1 MTMDTFPRVI
11 TVRQYESIPGLGLG
25 DIQPRLSAKLLGR
38 YVALSSRN
46 SAESLSAL
54 GNIGIFR
61 LDEGVLLNIIPRFDT
76 RNLTHM
82 VEACEG
88 AWVNVIDGMMREYPT
103 DGSVQEWLST
113 VLKTQYVKRCASLY
127 VTGLLRGYRRKHVV
141 VSSPFGRIEMGR
153 SISLKAR
160 GVAGKLACSYE
171 ERTIDIPENSY
182 LRRALMESE
191 LLGRAEHE
199 NDRRQLLELF
209 NDVSDTNRYS
219 CQSGDILKGN
229 TVLPEN
235 WHTYRELLD
244 MAWMILHRESLSLD
258 GFPPADRRAPSLY
271 VDFQHLFEEY
281 VRRSIRDR
289 FEKRFQV
296 FDGNKGRGRTPLYEP
311 DRGENEYTVMAG
323 KLIPPSGMTADC
335 DVIIRDAPT
344 ERVLLAAECK
354 CTFLDAS
361 GIVKREEAEQ
371 AMVYAVRFGL
381 PYALV
386 IHPVTDDASS
396 GLYTPGRIGS
406 VTMLQYNI
414 NIDADDLRSETD
426 RMLDSL
432 EQLLDI
438 LIKDGVEID
447 ADAI

>member
-1 MTMDTFPRVI
+1 MTMDTFPRVL
-11 TVRQYESIPGLGLG
+11 TVRQYEPIPNLRLT
-25 DIQPRLSAKLLGR
+25 DIQPRLAGKLLGK

-61 LDEGVLLNIIPRFDT
+61 LDPETLLNIVPRFDT
-76 RNLTHM
+76 RNLTYM

-88 AWVNVIDGMMREYPT
+88 SWVNVIDGMMREYPT
-103 DGSVQEWLST
+103 GGSAQEWLST
-113 VLKTQYVKRCASLY
+113 VLRTQYVKRCTSLY
-127 VTGLLRGYRRKHVV
+127 TTGLLRGYRRKHVV
-141 VSSPFGRIEMGR
+141 TSSPCGRIEMGR

-160 GVAGKLACSYE
+160 GIVGKLACSYE
-171 ERTIDIPENSY
+171 ERTIDIPENSR
-182 LRRALMESE
+182 LFRALMESE
-191 LLGRAEHE
+191 LPGFAEHE
-199 NDRRQLLELF
+199 NERKRLLELF
-209 NDVSDTNRYS
+209 DGVSGIGRHDCRAD
-219 CQSGDILKGN
+219 DISESYAI
-229 TVLPEN
+229 LPEN
-235 WHTYRELLD
+235 WHQYRELLD
-244 MAWMILHRESLSLD
+244 MAWMILHKESLSLD
-258 GFPPADRRAPSLY
+258 EFPTLGRRAPSLC

-289 FEKRFQV
+289 FEGRYRV
-296 FDGNKGRGRTPLYEP
+296 FDGNKGRGRMPLYEP
-311 DRGENEYTVMAG
+311 GYEGDEYSGIGE
-323 KLIPPSGMTADC
+323 KLVPPVGMTADC
-335 DVIIRDAPT
+335 DVIVRESMAG
-344 ERVLLAAECK
+344 RVLLAAECK
-354 CTFLDAS
+354 CTFLDTS

-371 AMVYAVRFGL
+371 AMVYAIRFGL

-396 GLYTPGRIGS
+396 GFRTPGRIGP

-414 NIDADDLRSETD
+414 NIDADDVRSETE

-438 LIKDGVEID
+438 LIKDRIEVD